1 MARWSVFLAWFLT
14 LHNLAMGWWAA
25 IGRTVLELAGIVTG
39 EEDVPGRIVGV
50 VLLLG
55 LLFFVQVWR
64 GGALP
69 PTANPAGNGYGC
81 GQKLVWLSNGLALLF
96 FLFPFAHHAGL
107 IENKMLLMILSKF
120 MIAFAYLAIGIGA
133 VGFSLLYQSSQPVEK

>member
-1 MARWSVFLAWFLT
+1 MARWGVFLAWFLT

-25 IGRTVLELAGIVTG
+25 VGRTVLELAGIVTG

-55 LLFFVQVWR
+55 ALLMVQIWR
-64 GGALP
+64 GGVLP
-69 PTANPAGNGYGC
+69 PGANVAGNGYAWGN
-81 GQKLVWLSNGLALLF
+81 KLVWLGNVLALLF

-107 IENKMLLMILSKF
+107 IESRMLLMILSKF
-120 MIAFAYLAIGIGA
+120 MIAFAYIAIGICA
-133 VGFSLLYQSSQPVEK
+133 VGFSLLYQSSQPAEK